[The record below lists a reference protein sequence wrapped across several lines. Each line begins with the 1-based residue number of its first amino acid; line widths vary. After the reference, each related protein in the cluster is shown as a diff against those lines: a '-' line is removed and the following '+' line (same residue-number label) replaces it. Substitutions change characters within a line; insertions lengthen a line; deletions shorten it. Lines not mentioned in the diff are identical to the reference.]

1 MLPFLKNKERGLA
14 SVIISKRQPSG
25 SIEEVSQ
32 EADDP
37 SAAIESCASDLIKAI
52 EAKDVKAVAAAL
64 QAAFEIC
71 DSQPHVEGPH
81 TDKDSA

>member
-25 SIEEVSQ
+25 SIEEMSP
-32 EADDP
+32 EADD
-37 SAAIESCASDLIKAI
+37 STAAIDSCAGDLIKAI
-52 EAKDVKAVAAAL
+52 ESKDVKAVAAAI

-71 DSQPHVEGPH
+71 ASQEP